1 MKTVIAY
8 LVLLALAS
16 IPFAFIVWACYLPI
30 LVALPAWGLGGIGLS
45 ILAGAAWEL
54 HRENRKGMDK

>member
-16 IPFAFIVWACYLPI
+16 IPVAFIVWACYLPI
-30 LVALPAWGLGGIGLS
+30 LIALPAWGLGGIGLS

-54 HRENRKGMDK
+54 HRENRNGRDK

>member
-16 IPFAFIVWACYLPI
+16 LPVAFIVWACYLPI
-30 LVALPAWGLGGIGLS
+30 LIALPAWGLGGIGIS
-45 ILAGAAWEL
+45 ILIGAAWEL
-54 HRENRKGMDK
+54 HKENRMGRDK